1 MTGDGKHHGRR
12 RNDQGHK
19 GQEGQE
25 RQESLRKAKVN
36 DGELYF
42 YFKSTHTAQIKKKK
56 VNDER
61 AKGQHHKNSKG
72 NGTNVKQ
79 PVVAL
84 ESSAPMAQTPT
95 GSASA
100 SSFLVWSVL
109 STSAHV
115 AATYAQM
122 TREFGAAAG
131 SQCEAILQDT

>member
-1 MTGDGKHHGRR
+1 MTKGTE
-12 RNDQGHK
+12 

-25 RQESLRKAKVN
+25 RQESLRKATVN

-42 YFKSTHTAQIKKKK
+42 YFKSTHTAQIKKKNI
-56 VNDER
+56 NDER
-61 AKGQHHKNSKG
+61 AQGQHRKNSKV
-72 NGTNVKQ
+72 NGTSVKQ
-79 PVVAL
+79 RVVAL
-84 ESSAPMAQTPT
+84 ESGAPMAQTPT

-131 SQCEAILQDT
+131 PQCEAILQDT